1 MSGIKKI
8 FFDFFSQHSYV
19 ANAVYSLP
27 YAMVFKTTHYCWN
40 NCPHCCESAGVNMP
54 KKYIPA
60 TVIENYVTQAINDPK
75 FSKDLVFT
83 GGEIMSA
90 YEYHDE
96 SNYAKK
102 LLNMGLGNKCSVDI
116 KTDAGWV
123 FTPMRDTIFSDLVDV
138 LSAHSTSSFRL
149 IPMQVSLS
157 LDRFHPHAMRKN
169 IEFITEMSRRQKNS
183 SLVINI
189 SSFEQDADMF
199 EIMLATLR
207 ERYKNVY
214 EMVLLG
220 SPSTEHMQK
229 NLSNTVWSVNGN
241 IVLKFSASTLF
252 DGGRAKNIEN
262 AYHTPVPQFSFLAPG
277 NPPHV
282 LMAFDSFGNVTLG
295 ENSGKKITVPW
306 RDKNG
311 TPRPLKDIRQDLI
324 IQAGKEEARY
334 TFNETNR
341 RVVQSIKKDINTVLN
356 LFKSKKR

>member
-1 MSGIKKI
+1 
-8 FFDFFSQHSYV
+8 
-19 ANAVYSLP
+19 
-27 YAMVFKTTHYCWN
+27 
-40 NCPHCCESAGVNMP
+40 
-54 KKYIPA
+54 
-60 TVIENYVTQAINDPK
+60 
-75 FSKDLVFT
+75 
-83 GGEIMSA
+83 MSA
-90 YEYHDE
+90 YKYHDE

-138 LSAHSTSSFRL
+138 LSTYSTSSFRL

-157 LDRFHPHAMRKN
+157 LDRFHPHAMQKN

-189 SSFEQDADMF
+189 SSFEQDIDMI
-199 EIMLATLR
+199 EGMLNKLR
-207 ERYKNVY
+207 KRYKNMH
-214 EMVLLG
+214 EIVLFG
-220 SPSTEHMQK
+220 SPSTEHMQE

-241 IVLKFSASTLF
+241 IVLKFSTGTLF

-311 TPRPLKDIRQDLI
+311 TPRPLKDIRQDLV
-324 IQAGKEEARY
+324 IQAGQEEARY

-356 LFKSKKR
+356 MFKSKKR

>member
-1 MSGIKKI
+1 MSVIKKI

-40 NCPHCCESAGVNMP
+40 KCPHCCESAGANMP
-54 KKYIPA
+54 KNYIPSA
-60 TVIENYVTQAINDPK
+60 IIENYINQAIKDPN
-75 FSKDLVFT
+75 FSKNLVFT

-90 YEYHDE
+90 YKYHDE

-123 FTPMRDTIFSDLVDV
+123 FTPMRDAIFSDLVDV
-138 LSAHSTSSFRL
+138 LSTHSTSSFRL

-157 LDRFHPHAMRKN
+157 LDRFHPHAMQKN

-189 SSFEQDADMF
+189 YSFKQDADMF

-207 ERYKNVY
+207 KRYKNVHK
-214 EMVLLG
+214 MVLLG
-220 SPSTEHMQK
+220 SPSTEHMQE
-229 NLSNTVWSVNGN
+229 NLSNTVWSVNRN
-241 IVLKFSASTLF
+241 IVLKFSTGTLF

-262 AYHTPVPQFSFLAPG
+262 AYHTPTPRFSFLAPG
-277 NPPHV
+277 NPPQV

-311 TPRPLKDIRQDLI
+311 APRTLNDIRQDLI

-334 TFNETNR
+334 RFNECNR
-341 RVVQSIKKDINTVLN
+341 LVAESIKNDIKNVLN
-356 LFKSKKR
+356 MFRVKKR

>member
-1 MSGIKKI
+1 MSRFQK
-8 FFDFFSQHSYV
+8 FLNDFFVQSSRLSY
-19 ANAVYSLP
+19 AVQNFP
-27 YAMVFKTTHYCWN
+27 YVMIFKTTHYCGN
-40 NCPHCCESAGVNMP
+40 NCPHCCESAGANMP

-90 YEYHDE
+90 YKYHTE
-96 SNYAKK
+96 PNYVKN
-102 LLNMGLGNKCSVDI
+102 LLNLALNNGCSVDI
-116 KTDAGWV
+116 KTNSGWTI
-123 FTPMRDTIFSDLVDV
+123 TPMRDAIFSDLVDV
-138 LSAHSTSSFRL
+138 LSTHSTSSFRL

-157 LDRFHPHAMRKN
+157 LDSFHPHAMQKN

-183 SLVINI
+183 NLVINI

-199 EIMLATLR
+199 EIMLNKLR
-207 ERYKNVY
+207 EKSNKIHPL
-214 EMVLLG
+214 MAFG
-220 SPSTEHMQK
+220 GTNNNMSPAPQ
-229 NLSNTVWSVNGN
+229 NTMWSVNGN
-241 IVLKFSASTLF
+241 IILKFSIGTLF

-262 AYHTPVPQFSFLAPG
+262 AYHTPMPQFSFLAPG

-311 TPRPLKDIRQDLI
+311 TARPLKDIRQDLI
-324 IQAGKEEARY
+324 IQAGEEEARHR
-334 TFNETNR
+334 FNERNR
-341 RVVQSIKKDINTVLN
+341 LVAESIKNDIKNVLN
-356 LFKSKKR
+356 LLRIKKR